1 MRHDDAIPEVP
12 EFSHMTWLLQYGCR
26 RFVAAHVK
34 IGSSE
39 TPGLER
45 TAEHAFVDRI
55 PAPDV
60 HDDTPPRQL

>member
-1 MRHDDAIPEVP
+1 
-12 EFSHMTWLLQYGCR
+12 MTWLLQYGCR